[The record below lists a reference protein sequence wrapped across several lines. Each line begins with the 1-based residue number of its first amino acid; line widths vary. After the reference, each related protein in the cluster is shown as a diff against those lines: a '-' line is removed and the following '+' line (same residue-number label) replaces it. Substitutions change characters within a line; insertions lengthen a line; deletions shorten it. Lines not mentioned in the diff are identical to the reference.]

1 MIESLNRG
9 VSKLS
14 VTLAS
19 KGEDIFYPF
28 PKLPTEIRLQIWQRA
43 IDALPGRIIDVTSV
57 IHQNES
63 GHEYRF
69 VSHRA
74 CPSLAGV
81 NREARATVF
90 KIYTPLFPPGTKH
103 SFITACLEKDTILLS
118 TGTRHPKYIWRQNF
132 LMKFVEALGEEKCR
146 EFRTLALEPEMN
158 WQWGRWSISRW
169 QMCPWLTIE
178 PRHNTFLLRQL
189 FQNIEKVVFVPLI
202 KGSANAH
209 VGELEFVGP
218 ESGTWSTR
226 VKKFTRA
233 ATCQL
238 PREDLK
244 FEFMQLGIVGGSKKL
259 QWDPVRR
266 DVYWRRMTEEE
277 IRDKEAKL
285 SMIEERRS
293 FKLEAKTGKV
303 AATELVGARKIS

>member
-1 MIESLNRG
+1 MSDQPSTIPYHESEPTTLCISKYSLESPAIMASMIESLNRG

-63 GHEYRF
+63 GDEYRF

-118 TGTRHPKYIWRQNF
+118 TGTRHPKYI
-132 LMKFVEALGEEKCR
+132 
-146 EFRTLALEPEMN
+146 
-158 WQWGRWSISRW
+158 
-169 QMCPWLTIE
+169 
-178 PRHNTFLLRQL
+178 
-189 FQNIEKVVFVPLI
+189 
-202 KGSANAH
+202 
-209 VGELEFVGP
+209 
-218 ESGTWSTR
+218 
-226 VKKFTRA
+226 
-233 ATCQL
+233 
-238 PREDLK
+238 
-244 FEFMQLGIVGGSKKL
+244 
-259 QWDPVRR
+259 
-266 DVYWRRMTEEE
+266 
-277 IRDKEAKL
+277 
-285 SMIEERRS
+285 
-293 FKLEAKTGKV
+293 
-303 AATELVGARKIS
+303 